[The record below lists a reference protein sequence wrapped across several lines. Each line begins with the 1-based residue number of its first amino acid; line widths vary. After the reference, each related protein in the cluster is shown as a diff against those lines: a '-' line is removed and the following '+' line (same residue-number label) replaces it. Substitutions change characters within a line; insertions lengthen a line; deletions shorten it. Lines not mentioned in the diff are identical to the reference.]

1 LTNCPTECLESR
13 LAQAHTRCAN
23 GNQQL
28 GMLFRLQAPYEIHLQ
43 DFSIGIASKKYVSTI
58 ATRLG
63 WTGWLLVLVYFGALT
78 AISDYI
84 AHWFLFS
91 EELLFYEVFITVIVS
106 TVVLY
111 VLAQVHSALRD
122 KNSTSKW
129 WGRGLKI
136 LSIIFGVIGF
146 VYLSIGLIQYFS
158 IDDFRSDP
166 DLRNLDSELKN
177 SIIQNSYR
185 FGTLLTVSGV
195 IAFVATAGLSFHR
208 KFGWYAA
215 VSLVLIQIVAITGLL
230 DEERVTHF
238 ILLPEITKQLTLE
251 QIQEI
256 ETVFVP
262 IIINSVFAMLVANIV
277 TVTFLTLPTV
287 LTIFNMRPD
296 ILSSRIGRSL

>member
-1 LTNCPTECLESR
+1 
-13 LAQAHTRCAN
+13 
-23 GNQQL
+23 
-28 GMLFRLQAPYEIHLQ
+28 M
-43 DFSIGIASKKYVSTI
+43 STI

-91 EELLFYEVFITVIVS
+91 EELLFYEVFITVIIS

-111 VLAQVHSALRD
+111 VLAQVYSVLRD

-136 LSIIFGVIGF
+136 LSIIFGVTGF
-146 VYLSIGLIQYFS
+146 VYLSIGLILYLS

-166 DLRNLDSELKN
+166 DLKNLDSELKN
-177 SIIQNSYR
+177 SIIENSYL
-185 FGTLLTVSGV
+185 FGTLLMVSGI
-195 IAFVATAGLSFHR
+195 IAFIATVGLSIRR

-230 DEERVTHF
+230 EKERVTHF
-238 ILLPEITKQLTLE
+238 ILLPEIAKQMTLE

-262 IIINSVFAMLVANIV
+262 IVINSVFAMLVANIV

>member
-1 LTNCPTECLESR
+1 
-13 LAQAHTRCAN
+13 
-23 GNQQL
+23 
-28 GMLFRLQAPYEIHLQ
+28 M
-43 DFSIGIASKKYVSTI
+43 STI
-58 ATRLG
+58 STRLG

-91 EELLFYEVFITVIVS
+91 EELLFYEVFITVIIS

-111 VLAQVHSALRD
+111 VLAQVYSVLRD

-136 LSIIFGVIGF
+136 LSIIFGVTGF
-146 VYLSIGLIQYFS
+146 VYLSIGLILYLS

-166 DLRNLDSELKN
+166 DLKNLDSELKN
-177 SIIQNSYR
+177 SIIENSYL
-185 FGTLLTVSGV
+185 FGTLLMVSGI
-195 IAFVATAGLSFHR
+195 IAFIATVGLSIRR

-215 VSLVLIQIVAITGLL
+215 VSLVLIQIVAVTGLL
-230 DEERVTHF
+230 EKERVTHF
-238 ILLPEITKQLTLE
+238 ILLPEIAKQMTLE

-262 IIINSVFAMLVANIV
+262 VVINSVFAMLVANIV

-296 ILSSRIGRSL
+296 LLSSRIGRSL

>member
-1 LTNCPTECLESR
+1 
-13 LAQAHTRCAN
+13 
-23 GNQQL
+23 
-28 GMLFRLQAPYEIHLQ
+28 
-43 DFSIGIASKKYVSTI
+43 VSTI

-63 WTGWLLVLVYFGALT
+63 WTGWLLVLVYFGAIT

-91 EELLFYEVFITVIVS
+91 EELLFYEVFIAVVVS
-106 TVVLY
+106 TLVLY
-111 VLAQVHSALRD
+111 VLAQVYSALRD

-129 WGRGLKI
+129 WSRGLKI

-166 DLRNLDSELKN
+166 DLKNLDSELQN
-177 SIIQNSYR
+177 SIIQNSYL
-185 FGTLLTVSGV
+185 FGILLTVSGI

-230 DEERVTHF
+230 DKERVTYF
-238 ILLPEITKQLTLE
+238 ILLPEITKQLALE
-251 QIQEI
+251 EIQEI

-277 TVTFLTLPTV
+277 TVTFLTLPRI
-287 LTIFNMRPD
+287 LTIFNMRDD
-296 ILSSRIGRSL
+296 IVSSRIGKTL

>member
-1 LTNCPTECLESR
+1 MATMHAIPIASPIRDT
-13 LAQAHTRCAN
+13 
-23 GNQQL
+23 
-28 GMLFRLQAPYEIHLQ
+28 HLQ
-43 DFSIGIASKKYVSTI
+43 DFSIRIASKKCVSTI

-84 AHWFLFS
+84 AHWFLFT
-91 EELLFYEVFITVIVS
+91 EEMLFYEVFITVIIS

-111 VLAQVHSALRD
+111 VLTRVHSTLRD

-136 LSIIFGVIGF
+136 LSIIFGFIGF
-146 VYLSIGLIQYFS
+146 VYLSIGLVQYFS

-166 DLRNLDSELKN
+166 DLRNLDSELQN

-230 DEERVTHF
+230 DKERVTHF
-238 ILLPEITKQLTLE
+238 ILLPEITEQLTLE

-256 ETVFVP
+256 ERVFVP

-277 TVTFLTLPTV
+277 TVTFLTLPGV

>member
-1 LTNCPTECLESR
+1 LLLKKSLKIDFLNK
-13 LAQAHTRCAN
+13 ADYHVTRSKNVSKKPPATTIPDT
-23 GNQQL
+23 
-28 GMLFRLQAPYEIHLQ
+28 RLQN
-43 DFSIGIASKKYVSTI
+43 FSIRIASKKCMSNI

-106 TVVLY
+106 TIVLY
-111 VLAQVHSALRD
+111 ILARVYSVLRD
-122 KNSTSKW
+122 KNSTSRW
-129 WGRGLKI
+129 WDRGLKI

-146 VYLSIGLIQYFS
+146 VYLSIGLISYFS
-158 IDDFRSDP
+158 IEDFRSDP
-166 DLRNLDSELKN
+166 ELRNLDFELQN
-177 SIIQNSYR
+177 SIVENSYL

-195 IAFVATAGLSFHR
+195 IAFVATAGISIRR

-230 DEERVTHF
+230 DRERVMYF
-238 ILLPEITKQLTLE
+238 ILPPEITEQLTLE
-251 QIQEI
+251 EIQQI
-256 ETVFVP
+256 ETTFVP
-262 IIINSVFAMLVANIV
+262 IIINSVFVMLVASIV
-277 TVTFLTLPTV
+277 TVTFLTLPRI
-287 LTIFNMRPD
+287 LTIFSMPPD

>member
-1 LTNCPTECLESR
+1 MRDT
-13 LAQAHTRCAN
+13 
-23 GNQQL
+23 
-28 GMLFRLQAPYEIHLQ
+28 HLQ
-43 DFSIGIASKKYVSTI
+43 DFIMRISSKKRMSTI
-58 ATRLG
+58 VTRLG

-111 VLAQVHSALRD
+111 ALARVYSALRD

-129 WGRGLKI
+129 WDRGLKI

-146 VYLSIGLIQYFS
+146 FYLGIGLISYFS
-158 IDDFRSDP
+158 IDDFRTDP
-166 DLRNLDSELKN
+166 ELRNLDSELQN
-177 SIIQNSYR
+177 YIIEHSYF
-185 FGTLLTVSGV
+185 FGILLTVSGV
-195 IAFVATAGLSFHR
+195 IAFVATAGISIRR

-230 DEERVTHF
+230 EEERVVYF
-238 ILLPEITKQLTLE
+238 ILPPEITEQLTLE
-251 QIQEI
+251 EIQQI
-256 ETVFVP
+256 ETIFVP
-262 IIINSVFAMLVANIV
+262 IIINSVFAMLVASIV
-277 TVTFLTLPTV
+277 TVTFLTLPRI

-296 ILSSRIGRSL
+296 ILSSRLGRSL

>member
-1 LTNCPTECLESR
+1 
-13 LAQAHTRCAN
+13 
-23 GNQQL
+23 
-28 GMLFRLQAPYEIHLQ
+28 MLFRLQTAYETYLQ
-43 DFSIGIASKKYVSTI
+43 DFSIGMASKKCMSTI
-58 ATRLG
+58 VTKLG

-91 EELLFYEVFITVIVS
+91 EELLFYEVFITVIIS

-111 VLAQVHSALRD
+111 TLARVYSALRD

-129 WGRGLKI
+129 WDRGLKI

-146 VYLSIGLIQYFS
+146 VYLSIGLISYFS
-158 IDDFRSDP
+158 IEDFRSDP
-166 DLRNLDSELKN
+166 ELRNLDSEL
-177 SIIQNSYR
+177 QNSMIEHSYL
-185 FGTLLTVSGV
+185 FGTLLTVSGI
-195 IAFVATAGLSFHR
+195 IAFVATAGLSIRR

-215 VSLVLIQIVAITGLL
+215 VSLVLLQIVAITGLL
-230 DEERVTHF
+230 DRERVAHF
-238 ILLPEITKQLTLE
+238 ILLPEITEQLTLE
-251 QIQEI
+251 EIQQI
-256 ETVFVP
+256 ETLFVP

-296 ILSSRIGRSL
+296 ILSSRIGKSL

>member
-1 LTNCPTECLESR
+1 MATMHAIPIASPIRDT
-13 LAQAHTRCAN
+13 
-23 GNQQL
+23 
-28 GMLFRLQAPYEIHLQ
+28 HLQ
-43 DFSIGIASKKYVSTI
+43 DFSIQIASKKCVSTI

-84 AHWFLFS
+84 AHWFLFT
-91 EELLFYEVFITVIVS
+91 EEMLFYEVFITVIIS

-111 VLAQVHSALRD
+111 VLTRVHSALRD

-129 WGRGLKI
+129 WNRGLKI
-136 LSIIFGVIGF
+136 LSIIFGFIGF
-146 VYLSIGLIQYFS
+146 VYLSIGLVQYFS

-166 DLRNLDSELKN
+166 DPRNLDSELQN
-177 SIIQNSYR
+177 SIIQNSYL

-230 DEERVTHF
+230 DKERVTHF
-238 ILLPEITKQLTLE
+238 ILLPEITEQLTLE

-256 ETVFVP
+256 ERVFVP

-277 TVTFLTLPTV
+277 TVTFLTLPGV
-287 LTIFNMRPD
+287 LTIFKMRPD

>member
-1 LTNCPTECLESR
+1 
-13 LAQAHTRCAN
+13 
-23 GNQQL
+23 
-28 GMLFRLQAPYEIHLQ
+28 
-43 DFSIGIASKKYVSTI
+43 VSTI

-91 EELLFYEVFITVIVS
+91 EELLFYEVFFTVIVS

-111 VLAQVHSALRD
+111 VLAQVYSALRD

-129 WGRGLKI
+129 WGRGLKV
-136 LSIIFGVIGF
+136 LSVIFGVIGF

-166 DLRNLDSELKN
+166 DLKNLDSELQN

-195 IAFVATAGLSFHR
+195 IAFVATAGLSFRR

-230 DEERVTHF
+230 NKERVTHF

-251 QIQEI
+251 EIQEI
-256 ETVFVP
+256 ETAFVP
-262 IIINSVFAMLVANIV
+262 IIINSVFAMLVANLV
-277 TVTFLTLPTV
+277 TVTFLTLPRV

-296 ILSSRIGRSL
+296 IVSSRIGRSM

>member
-1 LTNCPTECLESR
+1 V
-13 LAQAHTRCAN
+13 
-23 GNQQL
+23 
-28 GMLFRLQAPYEIHLQ
+28 Y
-43 DFSIGIASKKYVSTI
+43 TI
-58 ATRLG
+58 ARRLG

-111 VLAQVHSALRD
+111 VLAQVYSALRD
-122 KNSTSKW
+122 KSSTSEW

-136 LSIIFGVIGF
+136 LSIIFGLIGF
-146 VYLSIGLIQYFS
+146 VYLSIGLVQYFS

-166 DLRNLDSELKN
+166 DLKNLNSELQN
-177 SIIQNSYR
+177 SIIQNSYL

-195 IAFVATAGLSFHR
+195 IAFAATAGLSFRR

-230 DEERVTHF
+230 DKERVTHF
-238 ILLPEITKQLTLE
+238 ILLPEITEQLTLE
-251 QIQEI
+251 EIKEI

-262 IIINSVFAMLVANIV
+262 IIINSVFVMLVANIV
-277 TVTFLTLPTV
+277 TVTFLTLPRI

-296 ILSSRIGRSL
+296 IVSSRIGRSL

>member
-1 LTNCPTECLESR
+1 M
-13 LAQAHTRCAN
+13 
-23 GNQQL
+23 
-28 GMLFRLQAPYEIHLQ
+28 MLFRLQTAYETYLQ
-43 DFSIGIASKKYVSTI
+43 DFSIGMASKKCVSTVV
-58 ATRLG
+58 TKLG

-91 EELLFYEVFITVIVS
+91 EELLFYEVFITVIIS

-111 VLAQVHSALRD
+111 VLAQVYSTLRD

-129 WGRGLKI
+129 WNRGLKI

-166 DLRNLDSELKN
+166 DLKNLDSELQN
-177 SIIQNSYR
+177 SIIQNSFR
-185 FGTLLTVSGV
+185 FGTLLTVSGI
-195 IAFVATAGLSFHR
+195 IAFVATAGLSLHR

-230 DEERVTHF
+230 DKERVTHF

-262 IIINSVFAMLVANIV
+262 IIINSVFAMLVANIG